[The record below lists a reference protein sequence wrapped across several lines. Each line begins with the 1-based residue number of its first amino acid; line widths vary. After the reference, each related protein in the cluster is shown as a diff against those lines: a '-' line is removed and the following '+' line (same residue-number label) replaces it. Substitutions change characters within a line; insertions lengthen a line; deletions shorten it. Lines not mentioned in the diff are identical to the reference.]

1 MSLKILEESGITL
14 RVLKF
19 EVNDNNI
26 EVAGFVNIK
35 EPEKELELEIEAE
48 PKTENENDNQN
59 LDLNQ
64 NSNQNP
70 NLEKDQAK

>member
-35 EPEKELELEIEAE
+35 EPEQELEIEPE
-48 PKTENENDNQN
+48 SQIEDEND
-59 LDLNQ
+59 
-64 NSNQNP
+64 NQNP